1 MMRKSTKRWMAMML
15 SITMVLGTI
24 TYQPVRANEDSGDAP
39 PEEVYA
45 TGAIPEDLSKI
56 SDDMKI
62 NSLEEYYDILEKEG
76 ESNVPL
82 KARGIRAQEELP
94 DSIDLSTSE
103 YFPEIRSQGQLG
115 SCVSFA
121 QTYYQFTYE
130 MNRKMGRCTT
140 SENVF
145 SPLYMYNFAANN
157 NGKKGVVPGRIY
169 TLLKYKGTIP
179 WSNLDDTFNAK
190 SWLPV
195 KESWEEADNYRIKN
209 YYYIGIN
216 LGISGLEISSPK
228 DTDLDMI
235 KSSLNRGEVVCAST
249 YIRSWKETRIG
260 ENSPHKNEMIIT
272 DVDGKEGGHRITIVG
287 YDDSIWIDI
296 NGDGEIQEAEKGAF
310 KIANSW
316 GKGWGDNGFCWFAYD
331 AINIQ
336 SQVTGETH
344 VTLPNTHDN
353 CGLFNF
359 NRITVADYNSDSD
372 IKLEY
377 TLNTNSRKELKISV
391 TATDIE
397 SGQIYTNEA
406 TPYYIEDGNSD
417 SRNLSFDGTEGMADG
432 TMTMDLDTVVPGL
445 TSDTFGNYVWNVEFS
460 ETTDNSYRTVVKDVK
475 IVDYNIEKEYQFDA
489 SYPQTINGNKIEL
502 ECNSNVQG
510 YDLQV
515 TDISY
520 VNLETGEEN
529 GRIEPG
535 DRIRFESKIENV
547 GDTKI
552 KENQKFSVL
561 FTSGEKTVWNSGKFI
576 QSELGVADW
585 LSVPAVSGEEAG
597 VITFSETGT
606 YSVTAWANYNNI
618 LPEEYGGN
626 AAENNK
632 KTITIQVLPQE
643 GGIKVTSFT
652 ASDEEIQYGDTVTFN
667 ITLKYGNTVQTKFD
681 ISNPKGMYL
690 YRSDYMD
697 GTQMS
702 YQFNTTGRYYVF
714 ATIKDVNTGEE
725 VKTTQYV
732 RVDVKD
738 KETGYDFEVNTLRY
752 GLIDSGVSKG
762 KVYVGDVLRPTAIVK
777 NVGEENAPD
786 NQTMRVSFQVN
797 DDVENKMWNDEYT
810 GQTGLKAGGR
820 KSLSANAGGQNG
832 DGTYTFTEPGTYTL
846 TAWVNDT
853 NDIPGELGGN
863 MAENNKKTITIQVYA
878 NEDVSHI
885 DNFEADKTRV
895 TQGET
900 INFAVTSFQ
909 VLDAP
914 RFKLDIYNEDGKIYD
929 STNYQYALNGNYC
942 FEEVGTYYV
951 QATIIETRN
960 GEKSITSRIA
970 VTVDA
975 ANGYDLAVGTIGY
988 QNQDTNEINGQVV
1001 VGEPFKFYSVIKNV
1015 GTQTVNENGG
1025 LIVNFRIQGKDTD
1038 VTLSYDN
1045 NTLMTYLQ
1053 AGYVGAFQ
1061 SNKGGENNDGSYIF
1075 SKAGTYTLTVSVND
1089 DNRFPDEIC
1098 GNTAKNNKNSMT
1110 IKVVEPSSI
1119 TINKFT
1125 ANGKEITQG
1134 ESVTFTIDCEL
1145 LHMSHN
1151 RYEIYKEDGTL
1162 YEEKEN
1168 QESLSRQIVFEDP
1181 GTYDVQ
1187 AVIQDLTTGEI
1198 KRTEKIR
1205 VIVTQTDGY
1214 DLAVTDVRYVNV
1226 DTAYNGGNLKP
1237 GDRIRLQAMIKNVG
1251 NAKARDNTL
1260 MKITYQIAGKNPVIL
1275 YNDQFKNRTGLAAGQ
1290 STRLNSNKGGVN
1302 DDGIITLTESG
1313 TYTFTVSVND
1323 DNAFPDE
1330 ICGNKAKNNKKT
1342 ITVNVAEPEKRIQLG
1357 SFDAS
1362 TDEIFKGGMVE
1373 FSADVSNVSSAMIKL
1388 HVYGLNGMIYHGSY
1402 FMGTEVNYQFQQ
1414 EGIYYVQATIVDP
1427 HTSEEVDTGFIRVVV
1442 KPRES

>member
-76 ESNVPL
+76 ELDEPPVPGAGL
-82 KARGIRAQEELP
+82 EEELYG
-94 DSIDLSTSE
+94 SIDLSTSE
-103 YFPEIRSQGQLG
+103 YFPEITNQGGLG
-115 SCVSFA
+115 ACTSFA

-130 MNRKMGRCTT
+130 MNRKMNRAATT
-140 SENVF
+140 ESTL
-145 SPLYMYNFAANN
+145 SPIYPYNLIANN
-157 NGKKGVVPGRIY
+157 NGNSGANPARLY
-169 TLLKYKGTIP
+169 SLLQHKGTIP
-179 WSNLDDTFNAK
+179 WSGTEYSRNPKTWF
-190 SWLPV
+190 PT
-195 KESWEEADNYRIKN
+195 KENWNKADNYRLKK
-209 YYYIGIN
+209 YYFFGKN
-216 LGISGLEISSPK
+216 LGNSGNEISSPK
-228 DTDLDMI
+228 DSKLNII
-235 KSSLNRGEVVCAST
+235 KSMLNMGQVVCITT
-249 YIRSWKETRIG
+249 YISSRKEETLG
-260 ENSPHKNEMIIT
+260 QNSPHAGEMIIT
-272 DVDGKEGGHRITIVG
+272 DILGQQGCHRMTIVG
-287 YDDSIWIDI
+287 YDDNIWVDI
-296 NGDGEIQEAEKGAF
+296 NGDGQVQEAEKGAF

-316 GKGWGDNGFCWFAYD
+316 GDNWGNDGFCWFAYD
-331 AINIQ
+331 AINIK

-344 VTLPNTHDN
+344 MASPTWTYS
-353 CGLFNF
+353 CGLYDFSV
-359 NRITVADYNSDSD
+359 ITVTDYNSDSD

-391 TATDIE
+391 MATDIE

-502 ECNSNVQG
+502 ECNSNAQG

-535 DRIRFESKIENV
+535 DRIRFESKIKNV

-561 FTSGEKTVWNSGKFI
+561 FTSDEKTVWNSGKFI

-618 LPEEYGGN
+618 LTEEYGGN

-681 ISNPKGMYL
+681 ISNSKGMYL

-702 YQFNTTGRYYVF
+702 YQFNTTGLYYVF

-732 RVDVKD
+732 RIYVKD
-738 KETGYDFEVNTLRY
+738 KETGYDFEVNSLSY
-752 GLIDSGVSKG
+752 NLSDSGTKG
-762 KVYVGDVLRPTAIVK
+762 KVYVGDSIYPRARVK
-777 NVGEENAPD
+777 NVGEINAPD
-786 NQTMRVSFQVN
+786 NEKLRISFQIEN
-797 DDVENKMWNDEYT
+797 DIINKMWNDEYS
-810 GQTGLKAGGR
+810 GKIGIKAGES
-820 KSLSANAGGQNG
+820 KILSAKAGGQNG
-832 DGTYTFTEPGTYTL
+832 DGSYTFTEPGTYTL

-853 NDIPGELGGN
+853 NEISGELGGYTAN
-863 MAENNKKTITIQVYA
+863 NNKQTITFQVYPKESM
-878 NEDVSHI
+878 NTVEE
-885 DNFEADKTRV
+885 FEADKTSV
-895 TQGET
+895 LQGE
-900 INFAVTSFQ
+900 IVNFAIISYPVISALRT
-909 VLDAP
+909 
-914 RFKLDIYNEDGKIYD
+914 KLDIYTESGDLYD
-929 STNYQYALNGNYC
+929 SIGYQYGMDRDYC
-942 FEEVGTYYV
+942 FEEVGTFYV
-951 QATIIETRN
+951 QATIVETFD
-960 GEKSITSRIA
+960 GEKGITSRIA

-1125 ANGKEITQG
+1125 ANGKEISQG
-1134 ESVTFTIDCEL
+1134 DSVTFTIDCEL

-1151 RYEIYKEDGTL
+1151 RYEIYNEDGTL
-1162 YEEKEN
+1162 YEKKGIDY
-1168 QESLSRQIVFEDP
+1168 SLSRKLIFEDP

-1187 AVIQDLTTGEI
+1187 AVIEDLTTGEI

-1205 VIVTQTDGY
+1205 IIVTQTDGY
-1214 DLAVTDVRYVNV
+1214 DLAVTDIRYVNV

-1414 EGIYYVQATIVDP
+1414 EGTYYVQATIVDP

-1442 KPRES
+1442 KSRES